1 MPPFSLLTYSGKLR
15 VSNRSPPGYRFHPEH
30 LSSRSL
36 SVTVLS
42 VVTRSLSSSDRTRSQ
57 LRNFSCSSTLTDH
70 TTPRYRRAASLRQI
84 IFVLTLSAQNKAMA
98 PINFLAVIAW
108 LVIMTLAGTEAQRQK
123 MRLMTRPS
131 DGAALC
137 ATDDPTLST
146 TMSAAM
152 PAAPGVVRCAT
163 ACTNDGRCKH
173 FNYVANELNRC
184 QLYHNR
190 PTNFEVV
197 VISHDSLPAKYGH
210 LSQK

>member
-1 MPPFSLLTYSGKLR
+1 VPPFSLLTYSGKLR

-57 LRNFSCSSTLTDH
+57 LRNFSCSSTLTGH

-108 LVIMTLAGTEAQRQK
+108 LVIMTLAGIEASRQK
-123 MRLMTRPS
+123 LMTRPS
-131 DGAALC
+131 DGAVLC
-137 ATDDPTLST
+137 ATDPPTLST
-146 TMSAAM
+146 KMSPSM
-152 PAAPGVVRCAT
+152 PQAPGVVRCSM
-163 ACTNDGRCKH
+163 ACANDGGCKH
-173 FNYVANELNRC
+173 FNYASNELNRC
-184 QLYHNR
+184 QLYHYR
-190 PTNFEVV
+190 PTNFEVRPHCQHYYEPGQQN
-197 VISHDSLPAKYGH
+197 IYILR
-210 LSQK
+210 